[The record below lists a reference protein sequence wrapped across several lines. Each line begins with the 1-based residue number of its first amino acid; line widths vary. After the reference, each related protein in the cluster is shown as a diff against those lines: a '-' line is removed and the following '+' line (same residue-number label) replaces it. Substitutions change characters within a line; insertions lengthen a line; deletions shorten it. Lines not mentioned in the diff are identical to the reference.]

1 MRNIMALIALAWA
14 IGLSVASLI
23 IPPRGVIDSSVLV
36 LLAQIIVFTATLA
49 GIALPKT
56 FANGN
61 QDNKKVAE
69 K

>member
-1 MRNIMALIALAWA
+1 MRNIMALLALAWA

-36 LLAQIIVFTATLA
+36 LLAQIIIFTATLV
-49 GIALPKT
+49 GIALPKAFT
-56 FANGN
+56 NGN
-61 QDNKKVAE
+61 QGNKKMAE